1 MRPHRVILVVGTRP
15 EVIKMAP
22 VVRELRL
29 HPELFEPVVVT
40 TSQHREMLHQAL
52 AAFDITPDVDL
63 GLMQPNQGLTEFAAR
78 SMAATAKAF
87 AELQADALLVQ
98 GDTMTVVTAAFAAS
112 YQGMFVGHVEAGL
125 RSFDRENPFP
135 EELNRRLAGVLAHV
149 HFAPTPKSRMN
160 LLNEGVPDR
169 DILVTGNTIVDALQ
183 SMPLDGD
190 YEDAALRRVAATHRR
205 LVLIT
210 AHRRENQGPRL
221 HAICAA
227 VRRLAGLFED
237 VEFVFPVHLNPNV
250 RSVVFEELGDVP
262 RVHLLEPLSYGDL
275 LRLMR
280 ASYLVLT
287 DSGGIQEEAPSL
299 RKPVLILREVTERP
313 EVVDAGAGRLVGTDA
328 TRIVSE
334 ASALL
339 TDEREYARMSNTR
352 NPFGDGR
359 ASRRIVQMLAH
370 RLSGAESSPIHI
382 PSPFGSLTPGHGLA
396 AVHGRA

>member
-1 MRPHRVILVVGTRP
+1 MRPHRVVTVVGTRP

-22 VVRELRL
+22 VIAELRR
-29 HPELFEPVVVT
+29 HPERFEPVVVT

-52 AAFDITPDVDL
+52 DAFGIAPDVDL
-63 GLMQPNQGLTEFAAR
+63 ALMQPNQGLTEFAAR
-78 SMAATAKAF
+78 SLAATAAAF
-87 AELQADALLVQ
+87 ADLGADALLVQ

-135 EELNRRLAGVLAHV
+135 EELNRKLAGVLAHV
-149 HFAPTPKSRMN
+149 HFAPTPAARAN

-183 SMPLDGD
+183 SMPEGGA
-190 YEDAALRRVAATHRR
+190 YEDAALARVAESRGR
-205 LVLIT
+205 IVLVT

-221 HAICAA
+221 HSICAA
-227 VRRLAGLFED
+227 VRRLAARFRD
-237 VEFVFPVHLNPNV
+237 VEIVFPVHLNPNV
-250 RSVVFEELGDVP
+250 RAVVHEELGNVP

-275 LRLMR
+275 LRAMR

-299 RKPVLILREVTERP
+299 RKPVLILRDVTERP
-313 EVVDAGAGRLVGTDA
+313 EVVDAGAGKLVGTDA
-328 TRIVSE
+328 ARIVTE
-334 ASALL
+334 ATTLL
-339 TDEREYARMSNTR
+339 TDAREHARMSNTR

-359 ASRRIVQMLAH
+359 AAQRIVQMLAH
-370 RLSGAESSPIHI
+370 RLSADPAAPIYI
-382 PSPFGSLTPGHGLA
+382 PSPFGSLTPRA
-396 AVHGRA
+396 MSAVLGRA

>member
-1 MRPHRVILVVGTRP
+1 MRPHRVVTVVGTRP

-22 VVRELRL
+22 VIAELRR
-29 HPELFEPVVVT
+29 HPGQFEPVVVT

-52 AAFDITPDVDL
+52 DAFGITPDVDL

-78 SMAATAKAF
+78 SLAATAKAF
-87 AELQADALLVQ
+87 AELETDALLVQ

-135 EELNRRLAGVLAHV
+135 EELNRKLAGVLAHV
-149 HFAPTPKSRMN
+149 HFAPTPAARAN

-183 SMPLDGD
+183 SMPEGGA
-190 YEDAALRRVAATHRR
+190 YEDAALARVAETRGR
-205 LVLIT
+205 LLLVT
-210 AHRRENQGPRL
+210 AHRRENQGPPL
-221 HAICAA
+221 HSICAA
-227 VRRLAGLFED
+227 VRRLAARFRD
-237 VEFVFPVHLNPNV
+237 VEIVFPVHLNPNV
-250 RSVVFEELGDVP
+250 RAVVHAELGDVP

-275 LRLMR
+275 LRAMR

-299 RKPVLILREVTERP
+299 RKPVLILRDVTERP
-313 EVVDAGAGRLVGTDA
+313 EVVDAGAGKLVGTDA
-328 TRIVSE
+328 ARIVTE
-334 ASALL
+334 ATTLL
-339 TDEREYARMSNTR
+339 TDEREYARMSNTL

-359 ASRRIVQMLAH
+359 AAQRIVRMLAH
-370 RLSGAESSPIHI
+370 RLSANPTAPIYI
-382 PSPFGSLTPGHGLA
+382 PSPFGSLTPRGVP
-396 AVHGRA
+396 AVVGRA